1 MDDFRLKIILSVLG
15 GIIFSFV
22 FILLAFA
29 LPITERHTLIVKPK
43 GVLEKVSEAAR
54 K

>member
-1 MDDFRLKIILSVLG
+1 MSDYKLKIILSVLG
-15 GIIFSFV
+15 GIIFAFV

-29 LPITERHTLIVKPK
+29 LPVDKKEALSAKPK
-43 GVLEKVSEAAR
+43 NMLEKVSDSL